1 MITMKSKYL
10 INVKNLSVSF
20 GNNII
25 LNNINLHL
33 SKKESLV
40 IIGKSGSGKS
50 VLLKCLMGLIKPDL
64 GSIEIDGINII
75 KTNRINKENALK
87 NIGVTFQNGALFD
100 SLTVWENITFKDTRF
115 FGFDRKAA
123 KEKALSI
130 IQNLELDEKILELYP
145 SELSGG
151 MQKRVAI
158 ARAICDEPQVLFF
171 DEPTSG
177 LDPITGKI
185 INDLIYKTVKKLGVS
200 AITITHDISS
210 ISDLASRVI
219 LLDNNKISWSGK
231 PNDMKSSKNN
241 IVKQFLNNQ

>member
-1 MITMKSKYL
+1 MKTKNL
-10 INVKNLSVSF
+10 IDVKNLSVSF

-25 LNNINLHL
+25 LNKIDLYL

-50 VLLKCLMGLIKPDL
+50 VLLKCLMGLLKPNL
-64 GSIEIDGINII
+64 GSIKIDGVDIVN
-75 KTNRINKENALK
+75 TNRIDKENALK

-100 SLTVWENITFKDTRF
+100 SLTVWENITFKETRF
-115 FGFDRKAA
+115 FGFDKKSA

-130 IQNLELDEKILELYP
+130 IQNLELDKNILELYP

-158 ARAICDEPQVLFF
+158 ARAICDQPQVLFF

-185 INDLIYKTVKKLGVS
+185 INDLIHKTVKKLGVS

-210 ISDLASRVI
+210 INNLASRVI
-219 LLDNNKISWSGK
+219 LLDNNKIAWSGK
-231 PNDMKSSKNN
+231 PNDMSKSKNN
-241 IVKQFLNNQ
+241 IVMQFLINK

>member
-1 MITMKSKYL
+1 MTSKNL
-10 INVKNLSVSF
+10 INIKNLSVSF
-20 GNNII
+20 GNNIV

-50 VLLKCLMGLIKPDL
+50 VLLRCLMGLLKPDL
-64 GSIEIDGINII
+64 GSIEIDNVDIVNA
-75 KTNRINKENALK
+75 NRIDKEKALT

-100 SLTVWENITFKDTRF
+100 SLNVWENITFKQTRF
-115 FGFDRKAA
+115 FGFNKKSA

-130 IQNLELDEKILELYP
+130 IKNLELNENILELYP

-151 MQKRVAI
+151 MQKRIAI
-158 ARAICDEPQVLFF
+158 ARAICDQPEILFF

-177 LDPITGKI
+177 LDPITGKV
-185 INDLIYKTVKKLGVS
+185 INDLIHKTVRKLGVS

-210 ISDLASRVI
+210 INNLASRVI
-219 LLDNNKISWSGK
+219 LLDRNKIAWSGR
-231 PNDMKSSKNN
+231 PNDMKTSKNS
-241 IVKQFLNNQ
+241 IVQQFLIN

>member
-1 MITMKSKYL
+1 MKTKNL

-33 SKKESLV
+33 SQKESLV

-50 VLLKCLMGLIKPDL
+50 VLLKCLMGLLKPDL
-64 GSIEIDGINII
+64 GSIEINGINIV

-115 FGFDRKAA
+115 FGFDKKAA

-130 IQNLELDEKILELYP
+130 IENLELDEKILELYP

-158 ARAICDEPQVLFF
+158 ARAICDEPQILFF

-177 LDPITGKI
+177 LDPITGQI

-210 ISDLASRVI
+210 ISYLASRVI

-231 PNDMKSSKNN
+231 PIEMKISNNN

>member
-1 MITMKSKYL
+1 MKTTNL

-20 GNNII
+20 GNKII
-25 LNNINLHL
+25 LNNIKLHL

-50 VLLKCLMGLIKPDL
+50 VLLKCLMGLLKPDL
-64 GSIEIDGINII
+64 GSIEVNGVDIVNS
-75 KTNRINKENALK
+75 NRMDKENALK
-87 NIGVTFQNGALFD
+87 NIAVTFQNGALFD
-100 SLTVWENITFKDTRF
+100 SLTVWENITFKETRF
-115 FGFDRKAA
+115 FGFNKKAA

-130 IQNLELDEKILELYP
+130 IQNLELDENILDLYP

-158 ARAICDEPQVLFF
+158 ARAICDKPKVLFF

-177 LDPITGKI
+177 LDPITGKV
-185 INDLIYKTVKKLGVS
+185 INDLINKTVKKLGVS

-210 ISDLASRVI
+210 INNLASRVI
-219 LLDNNKISWSGK
+219 LLDNNKIAWSGK
-231 PNDMKSSKNN
+231 PNDMNASKNK
-241 IVKQFLNNQ
+241 IVKQFLINQ

>member
-1 MITMKSKYL
+1 MTSKNL
-10 INVKNLSVSF
+10 INIKNLSVSF
-20 GNNII
+20 GNNIV

-50 VLLKCLMGLIKPDL
+50 VLLRCLMGLLKPDL
-64 GSIEIDGINII
+64 GSIEIDNVDIVNA
-75 KTNRINKENALK
+75 NRIDKEKALT

-100 SLTVWENITFKDTRF
+100 SLNVWENITFKQTRF
-115 FGFDRKAA
+115 FGFNKKAA

-130 IQNLELDEKILELYP
+130 IKNLELNENILELYP

-151 MQKRVAI
+151 MQKRIAI
-158 ARAICDEPQVLFF
+158 ARAICDQPQILFF

-177 LDPITGKI
+177 LDPITGKV
-185 INDLIYKTVKKLGVS
+185 INDLIHKTVRKLGVS

-210 ISDLASRVI
+210 INNLASRVI
-219 LLDNNKISWSGK
+219 LLDRNKIAWSGR
-231 PNDMKSSKNN
+231 PNDMETSKNS
-241 IVKQFLNNQ
+241 IVKQFLINK

>member
-1 MITMKSKYL
+1 MTSKNL
-10 INVKNLSVSF
+10 ISVKNLSVSF
-20 GNNII
+20 GNNIV

-50 VLLKCLMGLIKPDL
+50 VLLRCLMGLLKPDL
-64 GSIEIDGINII
+64 GSIEIDNVDIVNA
-75 KTNRINKENALK
+75 NRIDKEKALA

-100 SLTVWENITFKDTRF
+100 SLNVWENITFKQTRF
-115 FGFDRKAA
+115 FGFNKKAA

-130 IQNLELDEKILELYP
+130 IKNLELNENILELYP

-151 MQKRVAI
+151 MQKRIAI
-158 ARAICDEPQVLFF
+158 ARAICDQPEILFF

-177 LDPITGKI
+177 LDPITGKV
-185 INDLIYKTVKKLGVS
+185 INDLIHKTVRKLGVS

-210 ISDLASRVI
+210 INNLANRVI
-219 LLDNNKISWSGK
+219 LLDRNKIAWSGK
-231 PNDMKSSKNN
+231 PNDMETSKNS
-241 IVKQFLNNQ
+241 IVQQFLINK

>member
-1 MITMKSKYL
+1 MTSKNL
-10 INVKNLSVSF
+10 INIKNLSVSF
-20 GNNII
+20 GNNIV

-50 VLLKCLMGLIKPDL
+50 VLLKCLMGLLKPDL
-64 GSIEIDGINII
+64 GSIEIDKVDIINA
-75 KTNRINKENALK
+75 NRIDKEKALK

-100 SLTVWENITFKDTRF
+100 SLNVWENITFKQTRF
-115 FGFDRKAA
+115 FGFNKTAA

-130 IQNLELDEKILELYP
+130 IKNLELNENILELYP

-151 MQKRVAI
+151 MQKRIAI
-158 ARAICDEPQVLFF
+158 ARAICDQPEILFF

-177 LDPITGKI
+177 LDPITGKV
-185 INDLIYKTVKKLGVS
+185 INDLIHKTVRKLGVS

-210 ISDLASRVI
+210 INNLASRVI
-219 LLDNNKISWSGK
+219 LLDRNKIAWSGR
-231 PNDMKSSKNN
+231 PNDMETSKNS
-241 IVKQFLNNQ
+241 IVKQFLINK

>member
-1 MITMKSKYL
+1 MTSKNL
-10 INVKNLSVSF
+10 INIKNLSVSF
-20 GNNII
+20 GNNIV

-50 VLLKCLMGLIKPDL
+50 VLLRCLMGLLKPDF
-64 GSIEIDGINII
+64 GSIEIDNVDIVNA
-75 KTNRINKENALK
+75 NRIDKEKALT

-100 SLTVWENITFKDTRF
+100 SLNVWENITFKQTRF
-115 FGFDRKAA
+115 FGFNKKAA

-130 IQNLELDEKILELYP
+130 IKNLELNENILELYP

-151 MQKRVAI
+151 MQKRIAI
-158 ARAICDEPQVLFF
+158 ARAICDQPQILFF

-177 LDPITGKI
+177 LDPITGKV
-185 INDLIYKTVKKLGVS
+185 INDLIHKTVRKLGVS

-210 ISDLASRVI
+210 INNLASRVI
-219 LLDNNKISWSGK
+219 LLDRNKIAWSGK
-231 PNDMKSSKNN
+231 PNDMETSKNS
-241 IVKQFLNNQ
+241 IVQQFLINK

>member
-1 MITMKSKYL
+1 MTSKNL
-10 INVKNLSVSF
+10 INIKNLSVSF
-20 GNNII
+20 GNNIV

-50 VLLKCLMGLIKPDL
+50 VLLRCLMGLLKPDL
-64 GSIEIDGINII
+64 GSIEIDNVDIVNA
-75 KTNRINKENALK
+75 NRIDKEKALT

-100 SLTVWENITFKDTRF
+100 SLNVWENITFKQTRF
-115 FGFDRKAA
+115 FGFNKTAA

-130 IQNLELDEKILELYP
+130 IKNLELNENILELYP

-151 MQKRVAI
+151 MQKRIAI
-158 ARAICDEPQVLFF
+158 ARAICDQPQILFF

-177 LDPITGKI
+177 LDPITGKV
-185 INDLIYKTVKKLGVS
+185 INDLIHKTVRKLGVS

-210 ISDLASRVI
+210 INNLANRVI
-219 LLDNNKISWSGK
+219 LLDRNKIAWSGR
-231 PNDMKSSKNN
+231 PSDMEISKNS
-241 IVKQFLNNQ
+241 IVQQFLINK

>member
-1 MITMKSKYL
+1 METKNL
-10 INVKNLSVSF
+10 INVKNLIVSF
-20 GNNII
+20 GNNTI
-25 LNNINLHL
+25 LNKINLHL

-50 VLLKCLMGLIKPDL
+50 VLLKCLMGLLKPNF
-64 GSIEIDGINII
+64 GSIEINGVNIVNA
-75 KTNRINKENALK
+75 NRIEKENALK

-115 FGFDRKAA
+115 IGFNKSEA

-130 IQNLELDEKILELYP
+130 IQNLELDKNILELYP

-158 ARAICDEPQVLFF
+158 ARAICDQPQVLFF

-177 LDPITGKI
+177 LDPITGKV
-185 INDLIYKTVKKLGVS
+185 INDLIVKTVKKLGVS

-210 ISDLASRVI
+210 INNLASRVI
-219 LLDNNKISWSGK
+219 LLDKNIIAWSGK
-231 PNDMKSSKNN
+231 PHEMNNSKNN
-241 IVKQFLNNQ
+241 IVQQFLANQ

>member
-1 MITMKSKYL
+1 MTSKNL
-10 INVKNLSVSF
+10 INIKNLSVSF
-20 GNNII
+20 GNNIV

-50 VLLKCLMGLIKPDL
+50 VLLRCLMGLLKPDL
-64 GSIEIDGINII
+64 GSIEIDNVDIVNA
-75 KTNRINKENALK
+75 NRIDKEKALT

-100 SLTVWENITFKDTRF
+100 SLNVWENITFKQTRF
-115 FGFDRKAA
+115 FGFNKKAA

-130 IQNLELDEKILELYP
+130 IKNLELNENILELYP

-151 MQKRVAI
+151 MQKRIAI
-158 ARAICDEPQVLFF
+158 ARAICDQPQILFF

-177 LDPITGKI
+177 LDPITGKV
-185 INDLIYKTVKKLGVS
+185 INDLIHKTVRKLGVS

-210 ISDLASRVI
+210 INNLASRVI
-219 LLDNNKISWSGK
+219 LLDRNKIAWSGR
-231 PNDMKSSKNN
+231 PNDMETSKNR
-241 IVKQFLNNQ
+241 IVQQFLINK

>member
-1 MITMKSKYL
+1 MKTKNL
-10 INVKNLSVSF
+10 IDVKNLSVSF

-25 LNNINLHL
+25 LNNINLYL

-50 VLLKCLMGLIKPDL
+50 VLLKCLMGLLKPNL
-64 GSIEIDGINII
+64 GSIKIDGVDIVN
-75 KTNRINKENALK
+75 TNRMNKENALK

-100 SLTVWENITFKDTRF
+100 SLTVWENITFKETRF
-115 FGFDRKAA
+115 FGFDKKAA
-123 KEKALSI
+123 KKKALSI
-130 IQNLELDEKILELYP
+130 IQNLELDKNILELYP

-158 ARAICDEPQVLFF
+158 ARAICDQPQVLFF

-185 INDLIYKTVKKLGVS
+185 INDLIHKTVKKLGVS

-210 ISDLASRVI
+210 INNLASRVI
-219 LLDNNKISWSGK
+219 LLDNNKIAWSGK
-231 PNDMKSSKNN
+231 PNDMNKSKNS
-241 IVKQFLNNQ
+241 IVMQFLINK

>member
-1 MITMKSKYL
+1 MAKKNL

-20 GNNII
+20 GNNLI

-50 VLLKCLMGLIKPDL
+50 VLLKCLMGLLKPNL
-64 GSIEIDGINII
+64 GSIEINGIDIV
-75 KTNRINKENALK
+75 KTKRINKENALK

-100 SLTVWENITFKDTRF
+100 SLTVWENITFKETRF
-115 FGFDRKAA
+115 FGFNKKLA
-123 KEKALSI
+123 KERALSI
-130 IQNLELDEKILELYP
+130 IQNLELDKSILELYP

-158 ARAICDEPQVLFF
+158 ARAICDQPQVLFF

-177 LDPITGKI
+177 LDPITGKV
-185 INDLIYKTVKKLGVS
+185 INDLIQKTVRKLGVS

-210 ISDLASRVI
+210 IKNLASRVI
-219 LLDNNKISWSGK
+219 LLDNNRIAWSGK
-231 PNDMKSSKNN
+231 PNDMNKSENN
-241 IVKQFLNNQ
+241 IVKEFLINQ

>member
-1 MITMKSKYL
+1 MTSKNL

-20 GNNII
+20 GNNIV
-25 LNNINLHL
+25 LNKINLHL

-50 VLLKCLMGLIKPDL
+50 VLLRCLMGLLKPDL
-64 GSIEIDGINII
+64 GSIEIDNVDIVNA
-75 KTNRINKENALK
+75 NRIDKEKALT

-100 SLTVWENITFKDTRF
+100 SLNVWENITFKQTKF
-115 FGFDRKAA
+115 FGFNKKAA

-130 IQNLELDEKILELYP
+130 IKNLELNENILELYP

-151 MQKRVAI
+151 MQKRIAI
-158 ARAICDEPQVLFF
+158 ARAICDQPEILFF

-177 LDPITGKI
+177 LDPITGKV
-185 INDLIYKTVKKLGVS
+185 INELIHKTVSKLGVS

-210 ISDLASRVI
+210 INNLASRVI
-219 LLDNNKISWSGK
+219 LLDRNKIAWSGK
-231 PNDMKSSKNN
+231 PNDMKTSKNS
-241 IVKQFLNNQ
+241 IVQQFLIN

>member
-1 MITMKSKYL
+1 MTSKNL
-10 INVKNLSVSF
+10 INIKNLSVSF
-20 GNNII
+20 GNNIV

-50 VLLKCLMGLIKPDL
+50 VLLRCLMGLLKPDL
-64 GSIEIDGINII
+64 GSIEIDNVDIVNA
-75 KTNRINKENALK
+75 NRIDKEKALT

-100 SLTVWENITFKDTRF
+100 SLNVWENITFKQTKF
-115 FGFDRKAA
+115 FGFNKKVA

-130 IQNLELDEKILELYP
+130 IKNLELNENILELYP

-151 MQKRVAI
+151 MQKRIAI
-158 ARAICDEPQVLFF
+158 ARAICDQPEILFF

-177 LDPITGKI
+177 LDPITGKV
-185 INDLIYKTVKKLGVS
+185 INELIHKTVSKLGVS

-210 ISDLASRVI
+210 INNLASRVI
-219 LLDNNKISWSGK
+219 LLDRNKIAWSGR
-231 PNDMKSSKNN
+231 PNDMETSKNS
-241 IVKQFLNNQ
+241 IVEQFLINK

>member
-1 MITMKSKYL
+1 MTTKNL

-20 GNNII
+20 GDNII

-50 VLLKCLMGLIKPDL
+50 VLLRCLMGLLKPNL
-64 GSIEIDGINII
+64 GSIKI
-75 KTNRINKENALK
+75 KGVDITNANRIEKENALK

-100 SLTVWENITFKDTRF
+100 SLTVWENITFKQTRF
-115 FGFDRKAA
+115 LGFNKNLA
-123 KEKALSI
+123 KERALSI
-130 IQNLELDEKILELYP
+130 IKNLELDESILELYP

-158 ARAICDEPQVLFF
+158 ARAICDQPQVLFF

-177 LDPITGKI
+177 LDPITGKV
-185 INDLIYKTVKKLGVS
+185 INDLINRTVSKLGVS

-210 ISDLASRVI
+210 INNLASRVI
-219 LLDNNKISWSGK
+219 LLDNNKIAWSGK
-231 PNDMKSSKNN
+231 PNEMKNSKNN
-241 IVKQFLNNQ
+241 IVKKFLINK

>member
-1 MITMKSKYL
+1 MRTKKL

-25 LNNINLHL
+25 LNNINFYL

-50 VLLKCLMGLIKPDL
+50 VLLKCLMGLLKPNV
-64 GSIEIDGINII
+64 GSIEINGINIVN
-75 KTNRINKENALK
+75 TNRIAKENALK
-87 NIGVTFQNGALFD
+87 NVGVTFQNGALFD
-100 SLTVWENITFKDTRF
+100 SLTVWENITFKETRF
-115 FGFDRKAA
+115 LGFDKRAA
-123 KEKALSI
+123 KKRALSI
-130 IQNLELDEKILELYP
+130 IQNLELDRNILELYP

-158 ARAICDEPQVLFF
+158 ARAICDQPQVLFF

-177 LDPITGKI
+177 LDPITGKV
-185 INDLIYKTVKKLGVS
+185 INDLINKTVKKLEVS

-210 ISDLASRVI
+210 INNLASRVI
-219 LLDNNKISWSGK
+219 LLDHNKIAWSGK
-231 PNDMKSSKNN
+231 PNEMNKSKNN
-241 IVKQFLNNQ
+241 VVKQFLINR

>member
-1 MITMKSKYL
+1 MTSKNL

-20 GNNII
+20 GNNIV

-50 VLLKCLMGLIKPDL
+50 VLLRCLMGLLKPDF
-64 GSIEIDGINII
+64 GSIEIDNVDIVNA
-75 KTNRINKENALK
+75 NRIDKEKALT

-100 SLTVWENITFKDTRF
+100 SLNVWENITFKQTRF
-115 FGFDRKAA
+115 FGFNKKAA

-130 IQNLELDEKILELYP
+130 IKNLELNENILELYP

-151 MQKRVAI
+151 MQKRIAI
-158 ARAICDEPQVLFF
+158 ARAICDQPQILFF

-177 LDPITGKI
+177 LDPITGKV
-185 INDLIYKTVKKLGVS
+185 INDLIHKTVRKLGVS

-210 ISDLASRVI
+210 INNLASRVI
-219 LLDNNKISWSGK
+219 LLDKNKIAWSGR
-231 PNDMKSSKNN
+231 PNDMEKSKNS
-241 IVKQFLNNQ
+241 IVQQFLINK

>member
-1 MITMKSKYL
+1 MAKKNL

-20 GNNII
+20 GNNLI

-40 IIGKSGSGKS
+40 IIRKSGSGKS
-50 VLLKCLMGLIKPDL
+50 VLLKCLMGLLKPNL
-64 GSIEIDGINII
+64 GSIEINGIDIV
-75 KTNRINKENALK
+75 KTKRINKENALK

-100 SLTVWENITFKDTRF
+100 SLTVWENITFKETRF
-115 FGFDRKAA
+115 FGFNKKLA
-123 KEKALSI
+123 KKQALSI
-130 IQNLELDEKILELYP
+130 IQNLELDKSILELYP

-158 ARAICDEPQVLFF
+158 ARAICDQPQVLFF

-177 LDPITGKI
+177 LDPITGKV
-185 INDLIYKTVKKLGVS
+185 INDLIQKTVRKLGVS

-210 ISDLASRVI
+210 IKNLASRVI
-219 LLDNNKISWSGK
+219 LLDNNRIAWCGK
-231 PNDMKSSKNN
+231 PNDMNKSNN
-241 IVKQFLNNQ
+241 HIVKEFLINQ

>member
-1 MITMKSKYL
+1 MTSKNL

-20 GNNII
+20 GNNIV

-33 SKKESLV
+33 SRKESLV

-50 VLLKCLMGLIKPDL
+50 VLLRCLMGLLKPDF
-64 GSIEIDGINII
+64 GSIEIDNVDIVNA
-75 KTNRINKENALK
+75 NRIDKEKALT

-100 SLTVWENITFKDTRF
+100 SLNVWENITFKQTRF
-115 FGFDRKAA
+115 FGFNKKAA

-130 IQNLELDEKILELYP
+130 IKNLELNENILELYP

-151 MQKRVAI
+151 MQKRIAI
-158 ARAICDEPQVLFF
+158 ARAICDQPQILFF

-177 LDPITGKI
+177 LDPITGKV
-185 INDLIYKTVKKLGVS
+185 INDLIHKTVRKLGVS

-210 ISDLASRVI
+210 INNLASRII
-219 LLDNNKISWSGK
+219 LLDNNKIAWSGK
-231 PNDMKSSKNN
+231 PNDMNKSKNA
-241 IVKQFLNNQ
+241 IVKQFLIKK

>member
-1 MITMKSKYL
+1 MTSKNL
-10 INVKNLSVSF
+10 INIKNLSVSF
-20 GNNII
+20 GNNIV

-50 VLLKCLMGLIKPDL
+50 VLLKCLMGLLKPDL
-64 GSIEIDGINII
+64 GSIEIDNVDIVNA
-75 KTNRINKENALK
+75 NRIDKEKALT

-100 SLTVWENITFKDTRF
+100 SLNVWENITFKQTRF
-115 FGFDRKAA
+115 FGFNKTAA

-130 IQNLELDEKILELYP
+130 IKNLELNENILELYP

-151 MQKRVAI
+151 MQKRIAI
-158 ARAICDEPQVLFF
+158 ARAICDQPQILFF

-177 LDPITGKI
+177 LDPITGKV
-185 INDLIYKTVKKLGVS
+185 INDLIHKTVRKLGVS

-210 ISDLASRVI
+210 INNLANRVI
-219 LLDNNKISWSGK
+219 LLDRNKIAWSGR
-231 PNDMKSSKNN
+231 PSDMEISKNS
-241 IVKQFLNNQ
+241 IVQQFLINK